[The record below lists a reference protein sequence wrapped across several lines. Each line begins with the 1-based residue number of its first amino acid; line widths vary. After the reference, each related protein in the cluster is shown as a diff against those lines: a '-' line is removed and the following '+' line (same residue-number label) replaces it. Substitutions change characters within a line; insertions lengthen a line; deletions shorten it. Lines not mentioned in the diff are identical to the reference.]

1 MELSFPTDTKM
12 YAIANYAPFT
22 RKPASTGRLKIRT
35 KTPQSGGFENV
46 GL

>member
-22 RKPASTGRLKIRT
+22 RKPASTVRLKICT
-35 KTPQSGGFENV
+35 KTSQSGGSENI